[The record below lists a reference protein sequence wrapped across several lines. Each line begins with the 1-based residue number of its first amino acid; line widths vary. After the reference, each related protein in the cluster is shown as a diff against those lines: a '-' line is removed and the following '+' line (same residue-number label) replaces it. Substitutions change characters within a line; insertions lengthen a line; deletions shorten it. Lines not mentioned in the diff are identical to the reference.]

1 MENKDFEK
9 IIREKLQQLE
19 SDFNPMHWEE
29 MEHRLNTEAAP
40 EGNMREQN
48 SLDDLVSDKLRNL
61 EVSFTPGHWALMD
74 EQLDAAFSSPEIDDV
89 YLDGVAFDN
98 LNNLN
103 SPYNS
108 DHWALMSKRLDDVFS
123 IRHNVHRYKII
134 EVALLLFLIF
144 TILPYLPTSSDSAE
158 KQNPH
163 SIASILP
170 ADADSHGESFNK
182 DANINKDTNK
192 GALSTPSITSQP
204 SGSSEIVAD
213 DEVPSNYSN
222 KQVNTARTIEP
233 PSASPTQQVVEG
245 PANNAASPPNTIEQ
259 SSSLKASTTGLTSL
273 QAAILAKHTRLSPFD
288 PVDTKDMSLDEKEIE
303 MPLGAFYLLQP
314 KATRIRLGMMA
325 AFDANYIMTPYSD
338 QFSSSAYNHFSTG
351 YGGGISLGFGG
362 KQWEVEIGLLYSSIS
377 YSPKFN
383 VEINGTLSGGYYGEG
398 LKAATLE
405 VIKVPINIHR
415 SLGKIG
421 KWQTSMLFGASANT
435 ALFTNYEF
443 KKVPAVTDPGVPPS
457 PVPTGLSARPETHKG
472 FLQGGSLLDNTYLTA
487 NLGLR
492 VERDLSARWSLF
504 IQPIYQH
511 HLFSNPLGPNNDKI
525 SSASVLFGMRANL
538 KR

>member
-40 EGNMREQN
+40 EGNMREQD
-48 SLDDLVSDKLRNL
+48 SLDELVSDKLRNL
-61 EVSFTPGHWALMD
+61 EVSFTPSHWALMD
-74 EQLDAAFSSPEIDDV
+74 EQLDAAFSNPEIDDV
-89 YLDGVAFDN
+89 YLDGVAYDN

-103 SPYNS
+103 SPYNP

-158 KQNPH
+158 QQQSIH

-170 ADADSHGESFNK
+170 ANADNHGASFNNDSK
-182 DANINKDTNK
+182 ESAVT
-192 GALSTPSITSQP
+192 APTTAVQS
-204 SGSSEIVAD
+204 SGSSEVAIND
-213 DEVPSNYSN
+213 KNQASRLN
-222 KQVNTARTIEP
+222 KQAKTNGSAEP
-233 PSASPTQQVVEG
+233 PVILPTPQAQEG
-245 PANNAASPPNTIEQ
+245 PVATELSSINIIEQ
-259 SSSLKASTTGLTSL
+259 GNAPNASALGLTSL
-273 QAAILAKHTRLSPFD
+273 QSALLANYSRLSPFD
-288 PVDTKDMSLDEKEIE
+288 PIDRKSMRLEEKEID

-314 KATRIRLGMMA
+314 KATRVRLGMMA
-325 AFDANYIMTPYSD
+325 AFDAYYTMTPYND
-338 QFSSSAYNHFSTG
+338 QHSSSAYNHFSTG

-362 KQWEVEIGLLYSSIS
+362 KQWEVEVGLLYSSIS

-405 VIKVPINIHR
+405 VIKIPLNIHR

-443 KKVPAVTDPGVPPS
+443 KKVPATTDPSLPPS

-487 NLGLR
+487 NVGLR
-492 VERDLSARWSLF
+492 VERDLSARWSVF

-525 SSASVLFGMRANL
+525 SSGSVLFGMRANL